1 MLQRSSAKAD
11 AAVAAKVPP
20 KKSSA
25 PLGKTVAPASKGAA
39 AAAAKATGAKPTTSP
54 ATKSAI
60 KGESRGNVP
69 AAPAAA
75 LLPPPPPAP
84 PAPTDREGLARVT
97 YNHYNSFFPVDAAG
111 KMLWRDIDDK
121 YCLSYGNAPPRCLPP
136 APAALP
142 DVTPA
147 GSVWRALHA
156 SALPRSRAAGLRRGC
171 PMAESPRRTPGAMY
185 TTAHPEYSSTRS
197 F

>member
-1 MLQRSSAKAD
+1 MLQRSSVKAD

-20 KKSSA
+20 KKASA

-39 AAAAKATGAKPTTSP
+39 AAAAAKAIGAKPTTSP
-54 ATKSAI
+54 ATKSAK

-69 AAPAAA
+69 AAP
-75 LLPPPPPAP
+75 LPPPPPAP

-121 YCLSYGNAPPRCLPP
+121 YCLTYGNAPPRAACL
-136 APAALP
+136 
-142 DVTPA
+142 
-147 GSVWRALHA
+147 
-156 SALPRSRAAGLRRGC
+156 
-171 PMAESPRRTPGAMY
+171 
-185 TTAHPEYSSTRS
+185 
-197 F
+197 